1 MYHITVAIS
10 IVCNK
15 CAIYKIDKTLFNS
28 FDCISKRLALR
39 MWFSTYQ
46 LNRLACLF
54 QLCITVDL
62 LPCYRLRNKSLFKPS
77 PSSAQGHT
85 CTQFGCYLRRV
96 VNQQYLFNM
105 ASFFKI

>member
-77 PSSAQGHT
+77 PSSAQGHV
-85 CTQFGCYLRRV
+85 LSLAV
-96 VNQQYLFNM
+96 
-105 ASFFKI
+105 I